1 MPGEAVGGFQAATV
15 TPPFR
20 DQQRLSSSHVATGV
34 ASPTLPDLLYL
45 AADRAATELARSERT
60 AATEIREQLSRLV
73 RLGLR
78 ASDSRGGVSFAGEI
92 VSARSVPRRYGD
104 ALRGALLAVVAQ
116 EGAGMSAVDLAAL
129 MSAMEG
135 VDDPNSSESANEFTR
150 HLTNADAVNAVV
162 EIAHDMRSPLT
173 SILFLVETLRRGRS
187 GPITQ
192 VQERQLGLIYGAALG
207 LNTMACDV
215 IDAVRG
221 GQRLV
226 DGRPVP
232 FSVAEV
238 MLGVCDTVRPISEE
252 KALPI
257 THVLPVDDGRIG
269 YPGALGRVLLNLM
282 TNALKYTNEGSVT
295 IGATELSET
304 RLSFWVSDT
313 GQGIPANVMGML
325 FDGFRPSATGMR
337 FSNAGLGLAICQ
349 DFLRS
354 MGTSLQVE
362 SAPDTGT
369 RFSFEIELRRA

>member
-1 MPGEAVGGFQAATV
+1 MVSPSLQALLLQAAE
-15 TPPFR
+15 
-20 DQQRLSSSHVATGV
+20 
-34 ASPTLPDLLYL
+34 
-45 AADRAATELARSERT
+45 RAVTELARSER
-60 AATEIREQLSRLV
+60 ASASDIREQIGRLT
-73 RLGLR
+73 RLGPSGEGYATARLNGHMPVPRHYADVLR
-78 ASDSRGGVSFAGEI
+78 AE
-92 VSARSVPRRYGD
+92 
-104 ALRGALLAVVAQ
+104 L
-116 EGAGMSAVDLAAL
+116 MSAVMQDGAAVSASELASL
-129 MSAMEG
+129 VSAIDSE
-135 VDDPNSSESANEFTR
+135 PSSAPEHRQNEFTR
-150 HLTNADAVNAVV
+150 HLSTSDAINAVV

-187 GPITQ
+187 GPVTT

-207 LNTMACDV
+207 LNTLACDV

-232 FSVAEV
+232 FSIAEV
-238 MLGVCDTVRPISEE
+238 IMGVCDTVRPISEE

-257 THVLPVDDGRIG
+257 TYVLPAVDGRLG
-269 YPGALGRVLLNLM
+269 YPGALGRVLLNLT

-295 IGATELSET
+295 IGATELGDT

-313 GQGIPANVMGML
+313 GQGIPANVMSML
-325 FDGFRPSATGMR
+325 FDGFRPSASGIR

-362 SAPDTGT
+362 STPEQGT

>member
-1 MPGEAVGGFQAATV
+1 MVSSTL
-15 TPPFR
+15 
-20 DQQRLSSSHVATGV
+20 QRL
-34 ASPTLPDLLYL
+34 LPL
-45 AADRAATELARSERT
+45 AADQAATELVRSERT
-60 AATEIREQLSRLV
+60 PEAEIREQLSRLV
-73 RLGLR
+73 RLGLG
-78 ASDSRGGVSFAGEI
+78 ASAPDANGQWDADRDPSR
-92 VSARSVPRRYGD
+92 RTVPRHYSD
-104 ALRGALLAVVAQ
+104 ALRSALLTLVTQ
-116 EGAGMSAVDLAAL
+116 DAGPISGVELAAL
-129 MSAMEG
+129 LSAMDATHEASAS
-135 VDDPNSSESANEFTR
+135 PESHNEFTR
-150 HLTNADAVNAVV
+150 HLANADAVNAIV

-187 GPITQ
+187 GPVTS

-207 LNTMACDV
+207 LNTLACDV

-238 MLGVCDTVRPISEE
+238 ILGVCDTVLPISEE

-257 THVLPVDDGRIG
+257 TRVLPAVDGRVG

-295 IGATELSET
+295 IGATELDDT

-313 GQGIPANVMGML
+313 GQGIPEQVMSML
-325 FDGFRPSATGMR
+325 FDGFRPSASGVR

-362 SAPDTGT
+362 SSPETGT
-369 RFSFEIELRRA
+369 RFSFDIDLRRA

>member
-1 MPGEAVGGFQAATV
+1 MV
-15 TPPFR
+15 
-20 DQQRLSSSHVATGV
+20 
-34 ASPTLPDLLYL
+34 SPALKDLLSI
-45 AADRAATELARSERT
+45 AADRAATELSHSERT
-60 AATEIREQLSRLV
+60 PPPEIREQLSRLV
-73 RLGLR
+73 RLGLGVDANVSNGDWEREASAPPR
-78 ASDSRGGVSFAGEI
+78 A
-92 VSARSVPRRYGD
+92 VPRHYCD
-104 ALRGALLAVVAQ
+104 ALRGALVNLIATDGASITGSELA
-116 EGAGMSAVDLAAL
+116 GLIAAMDADGPVPL
-129 MSAMEG
+129 S
-135 VDDPNSSESANEFTR
+135 PESHNEFTR
-150 HLTNADAVNAVV
+150 HLSNADAVNAVV

-187 GPITQ
+187 GPVTT

-207 LNTMACDV
+207 LNTLACDV

-226 DGRPVP
+226 DGRPIP
-232 FSVAEV
+232 FSIAEV
-238 MLGVCDTVRPISEE
+238 ILGVCDTVRPISEE

-257 THVLPVDDGRIG
+257 THVLPQVDGRIG
-269 YPGALGRVLLNLM
+269 YPGAIGRVLLNLM

-313 GQGIPANVMGML
+313 GQGIPANVMSML
-325 FDGFRPSATGMR
+325 FDGFRPSASGMR

-362 SAPDTGT
+362 STENGT

>member
-1 MPGEAVGGFQAATV
+1 MT
-15 TPPFR
+15 
-20 DQQRLSSSHVATGV
+20 SSNVATDTV
-34 ASPTLPDLLYL
+34 SPSLQDLLFV
-45 AADRAATELARSERT
+45 AAERAATELARSERT
-60 AATEIREQLSRLV
+60 PLPEIQEQLSRLV
-73 RLGLR
+73 RLGLGTS
-78 ASDSRGGVSFAGEI
+78 AIDSQGPWEGELH
-92 VSARSVPRRYGD
+92 SMATAVPRHYAD
-104 ALRGALLAVVAQ
+104 ALRTAVLGVVTSDGSNLSAAELATLIIAMQ
-116 EGAGMSAVDLAAL
+116 AETMAPPAAD
-129 MSAMEG
+129 SH
-135 VDDPNSSESANEFTR
+135 NEFTR
-150 HLTNADAVNAVV
+150 HLKTADAVNAVV

-187 GPITQ
+187 GPVTP

-207 LNTMACDV
+207 LNTLACDV

-232 FSVAEV
+232 FSIAEV
-238 MLGVCDTVRPISEE
+238 ILGVCDTVRPISEE
-252 KALPI
+252 KGLPI
-257 THVLPVDDGRIG
+257 THVLPTVDGRIG

-295 IGATELSET
+295 IGCTELGET

-313 GQGIPANVMGML
+313 GQGIPANVLVML
-325 FDGFRPSATGMR
+325 FDGFRPSASGVR

-354 MGTSLQVE
+354 MGTSLRVE

-369 RFSFEIELRRA
+369 RFSFEIELSRA

>member
-1 MPGEAVGGFQAATV
+1 MVG
-15 TPPFR
+15 PS
-20 DQQRLSSSHVATGV
+20 LH
-34 ASPTLPDLLYL
+34 DLLYL
-45 AADRAATELARSERT
+45 AADRAATELARSERIPES
-60 AATEIREQLSRLV
+60 EIREQLSRLV
-73 RLGLR
+73 RLGL
-78 ASDSRGGVSFAGEI
+78 AVFDPIAGGFGDDRPELLSP
-92 VSARSVPRRYGD
+92 VPRHYVD
-104 ALRGALLAVVAQ
+104 TLRTALLIVVAQ
-116 EGAGMSAVDLAAL
+116 EGAGISGTDLATLIAGIERVNPFPG
-129 MSAMEG
+129 A
-135 VDDPNSSESANEFTR
+135 VSANEFTS
-150 HLTNADAVNAVV
+150 HLTSADAINAVV

-187 GPITQ
+187 GPVTT

-207 LNTMACDV
+207 LNTLACDV

-226 DGRPVP
+226 DGRPIP
-232 FSVAEV
+232 FSIAEV
-238 MLGVCDTVRPISEE
+238 ILGVCDTVRPISEE
-252 KALPI
+252 KGLPI
-257 THVLPVDDGRIG
+257 THVLPAVDGRTG

-313 GQGIPANVMGML
+313 GQGIPANVLAML
-325 FDGFRPSATGMR
+325 FDGFRPSASGIR

-354 MGTSLQVE
+354 MGTTLQVE
-362 SAPDTGT
+362 SSPDAGT

>member
-1 MPGEAVGGFQAATV
+1 MVSPSLQA
-15 TPPFR
+15 
-20 DQQRLSSSHVATGV
+20 
-34 ASPTLPDLLYL
+34 LLL
-45 AADRAATELARSERT
+45 MAAERAATELARSER
-60 AATEIREQLSRLV
+60 ASASEIREQIGRLARLALGTPEPQGYTDV
-73 RLGLR
+73 RR
-78 ASDSRGGVSFAGEI
+78 NGVSPI
-92 VSARSVPRRYGD
+92 PRHYAD
-104 ALRGALLAVVAQ
+104 ALRTELLAAVMQ
-116 EGAGMSAVDLAAL
+116 EGAGISAGELAAL
-129 MSAMEG
+129 VVAMDSERSAAPEHRQ
-135 VDDPNSSESANEFTR
+135 NEFTR
-150 HLTNADAVNAVV
+150 HLSTTDAINAVV

-187 GPITQ
+187 GPVTP

-207 LNTMACDV
+207 LNTLACDV

-226 DGRPVP
+226 DGRPIP
-232 FSVAEV
+232 FSIAEV
-238 MLGVCDTVRPISEE
+238 IMGVCDTVRPISEE

-257 THVLPVDDGRIG
+257 TYVLPAVDGRVG
-269 YPGALGRVLLNLM
+269 YPGALGRVLLNLT

-295 IGATELSET
+295 IGATELSES

-313 GQGIPANVMGML
+313 GQGIPANVMSML
-325 FDGFRPSATGMR
+325 FDGFRPSASGIR

-362 SAPDTGT
+362 STPEQGT

>member
-1 MPGEAVGGFQAATV
+1 
-15 TPPFR
+15 
-20 DQQRLSSSHVATGV
+20 LSSSHVAADV

-45 AADRAATELARSERT
+45 AADRAAAELARSERT

-78 ASDSRGGVSFAGEI
+78 ASDSRGTGSFAGEI

-104 ALRGALLAVVAQ
+104 ALRGSLLAVVAQ
-116 EGAGMSAVDLAAL
+116 EGAAISGQDLAAL

-187 GPITQ
+187 GPVTT

-207 LNTMACDV
+207 LNPLACDV

-226 DGRPVP
+226 DGRPAP
-232 FSVAEV
+232 FSIAEV
-238 MLGVCDTVRPISEE
+238 ILGVCDTVRPISEE
-252 KALPI
+252 KGLPI
-257 THVLPVDDGRIG
+257 THLLPAGDGRIG

-362 SAPDTGT
+362 SAPESGT

>member
-1 MPGEAVGGFQAATV
+1 MVSPSLQA
-15 TPPFR
+15 
-20 DQQRLSSSHVATGV
+20 
-34 ASPTLPDLLYL
+34 LLFL
-45 AADRAATELARSERT
+45 AAERAANELASSERT
-60 AATEIREQLSRLV
+60 PAPEIRETLSRLV
-73 RLGLR
+73 RLGLN
-78 ASDSRGGVSFAGEI
+78 ASNAGSNGAYPGEKQDMPAAI
-92 VSARSVPRRYGD
+92 PRHYADVLRST
-104 ALRGALLAVVAQ
+104 LLDVVAQ
-116 EGAGMSAVDLAAL
+116 DGAGISGSELATMIAAIEAVQTPMTL
-129 MSAMEG
+129 
-135 VDDPNSSESANEFTR
+135 ESRNEFTR
-150 HLTNADAVNAVV
+150 HLTTADAVNAVV

-187 GPITQ
+187 GPVTP

-207 LNTMACDV
+207 LNTLACDV

-226 DGRPVP
+226 DGRPIP
-232 FSVAEV
+232 FSIAEV
-238 MLGVCDTVRPISEE
+238 ILGVCDTVRPISEE

-257 THVLPVDDGRIG
+257 THVLPAGDGRLG

-295 IGATELSET
+295 IGATELSEI

-313 GQGIPANVMGML
+313 GQGIPANVMSML
-325 FDGFRPSATGMR
+325 FDGFRPSASGVR

-362 SAPDTGT
+362 STPETGT
-369 RFSFEIELRRA
+369 RFSFEIDLRRA

>member
-1 MPGEAVGGFQAATV
+1 MV
-15 TPPFR
+15 
-20 DQQRLSSSHVATGV
+20 
-34 ASPTLPDLLYL
+34 SPSLQSLLF
-45 AADRAATELARSERT
+45 RAAERAANELASSERT
-60 AATEIREQLSRLV
+60 PASEIRETLSRLV
-73 RLGLR
+73 RLGLA
-78 ASDSRGGVSFAGEI
+78 ASDGKSHDTFAGGRQESQGVI
-92 VSARSVPRRYGD
+92 PRHYADVLRSAFLG
-104 ALRGALLAVVAQ
+104 VVAQ
-116 EGAGMSAVDLAAL
+116 EGAGISGSELATMIAAIEAVQTPQTL
-129 MSAMEG
+129 
-135 VDDPNSSESANEFTR
+135 ESRNEFTR
-150 HLTNADAVNAVV
+150 HLATADAVNAVV

-187 GPITQ
+187 GPVTT

-207 LNTMACDV
+207 LNTLACDV

-226 DGRPVP
+226 DGRPIP
-232 FSVAEV
+232 FSIAEV
-238 MLGVCDTVRPISEE
+238 ILGVCDTVRPISEE

-257 THVLPVDDGRIG
+257 THVLPAGDGRLG

-295 IGATELSET
+295 IGATELGET

-313 GQGIPANVMGML
+313 GQGIPANVMSML
-325 FDGFRPSATGMR
+325 FDGFRPSASGVR

-362 SAPDTGT
+362 STPETGT